1 VPSVYAGPW
10 VSALDELNES
20 NDQKTSDVQANKAIT
35 EPTFSRIEAVGVMW
49 PPSRYTT
56 ATTIMAREVLTR
68 K

>member
-1 VPSVYAGPW
+1 
-10 VSALDELNES
+10 LDELNES
-20 NDQKTSDVQANKAIT
+20 HDQKASDIQANKAIA